1 MIKVIHVISDL
12 KIGGT
17 GRWLLNLLKYTD
29 KSSLLVK
36 VVLPRG
42 SILRQEIEALGFET
56 VEIDGMADKSMDTGT
71 IGSMLRIF
79 RNEKPQIVHTHAALS
94 ARIAARLAGVKLI
107 VHTKHCIDTPKSG
120 IKKNIAAMANRLL
133 SDKVVAV
140 SEATRNSVIASGI
153 PADSV
158 ETIYNGID
166 ALRELGDDEKSRIR
180 EELGIEDSELV
191 IGVVARLVELKGH
204 KYLLEAVKQLC
215 GRYDN
220 IRLLIVGTGPLEN
233 KLKNYASE
241 LGIAD
246 KVVFAGFR
254 SDVENIMNIIDI
266 SVLPSLTEALS
277 LSLIEGM
284 AVGKPCVGSQ
294 VGGIPEVVRDGENG
308 FLVPP
313 GDSKKL
319 ADAIGRLLESGEL
332 RLSMGQKGKAYMEEK
347 FTASGMADKIE
358 RLYEQCLKGR
368 R

>member
-1 MIKVIHVISDL
+1 
-12 KIGGT
+12 
-17 GRWLLNLLKYTD
+17 
-29 KSSLLVK
+29 
-36 VVLPRG
+36 
-42 SILRQEIEALGFET
+42 
-56 VEIDGMADKSMDTGT
+56 
-71 IGSMLRIF
+71 
-79 RNEKPQIVHTHAALS
+79 
-94 ARIAARLAGVKLI
+94 
-107 VHTKHCIDTPKSG
+107 
-120 IKKNIAAMANRLL
+120 MANRLL

-140 SEATRNSVIASGI
+140 SEATRKSVIASGI

-158 ETIYNGID
+158 ETIYGGID
-166 ALRELGDDEKSRIR
+166 ALRELGAGEKSRIR
-180 EELGIEDSELV
+180 RELGIEDSELV
-191 IGVVARLVELKGH
+191 IGIVARLVELKGH

-215 GRYDN
+215 GRYGN
-220 IRLLIVGTGPLEN
+220 LRLLIVGTGPQEN
-233 KLKNYASE
+233 ELKNYASE

-294 VGGIPEVVRDGENG
+294 AGGIPEVVRDGENG

-319 ADAIGRLLESGEL
+319 ADAIGRLLESEEL